1 MLISDLDAFI
11 VFDIYNAMVINNVTD
26 EEEFINKYSKI
37 RRRKSILVYTGYKS
51 YYFIIPSSKL
61 SYKDVRIKVYAD
73 DNLIKYFL
81 IKDNLDLVRN
91 FIKKQNKFIK
101 SLYIRYVNIDRL
113 AISKLTEVKT
123 ILRSLDFDNKEYL
136 CEYYNGNESLWY
148 DLYRDGLYLNNE
160 IKYSILNNDN
170 IKKADFN
177 KVTCIQE
184 VKNLYTY
191 ELENK

>member
-91 FIKKQNKFIK
+91 FIKKQNKFIN

>member
-1 MLISDLDAFI
+1 
-11 VFDIYNAMVINNVTD
+11 MVINNVTD

-81 IKDNLDLVRN
+81 IKDNLESVRN
-91 FIKKQNKFIK
+91 YLRKQNEFIRG
-101 SLYIRYVNIDRL
+101 LAIRYVNIDRL

-148 DLYRDGLYLNNE
+148 DLYKDGLYLDNE